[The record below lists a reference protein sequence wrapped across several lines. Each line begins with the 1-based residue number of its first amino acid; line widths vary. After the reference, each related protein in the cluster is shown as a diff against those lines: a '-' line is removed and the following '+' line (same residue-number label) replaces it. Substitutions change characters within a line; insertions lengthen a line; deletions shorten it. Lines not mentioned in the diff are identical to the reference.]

1 VSNLM
6 MGFSPCR
13 KDSLLYRY
21 LGQVKH
27 LSGTCHILSCNE
39 KFGLK
44 EMHLVTMT
52 KENFTD
58 GEKLVRKCTTES
70 IKR

>member
-1 VSNLM
+1 M

-58 GEKLVRKCTTES
+58 GEK
-70 IKR
+70 